1 MRRALFGL
9 ALALAGCRDVRPPE
23 AAIEAPQP
31 LAALDAQRA
40 RLDAMR
46 LVPPDARFVS
56 AVAAMH
62 HFVTGWTI
70 VAPDLERTP
79 KGTRI
84 RYYGVDVGVLPDHA
98 SFSDAIALLA
108 AWAPRMGKPW
118 KLPETAAATA
128 GEILFD
134 EEAVDTL
141 SRIQLD
147 WEKSP
152 SRRSVHDAMRA
163 LVGLTLG
170 GCDELGLADDVAA
183 RALAVTVLDRL
194 HGSSVD
200 RELALLADHFGY
212 PADALKLAEKLP
224 ESEPV
229 SAFVRGDEA
238 LTPAT
243 TALGRFLDLTR
254 HARHGDAEG
263 AAAIAARGRPLAV
276 SSLSVRLCGGDDKV
290 ASALFSRALLD
301 AALDAEVTVASK
313 AKADLDA
320 LHSTD
325 TTRVT
330 AIVYG
335 WLALQKVDG
344 FPRFEIEVERAG
356 AHDRGPFLDRITRQ
370 KLLRSRAANALRHV
384 SLSLV
389 RQKKPEDAIRAFA
402 DEVPETSSSEL
413 GRALRAHFFALVD
426 ARRGASVAA
435 PTGVLGPLATVD
447 VVETMISRLERE
459 VPEDEWDARAPAK
472 WALPRLDG
480 RRAHRVIATTLAK
493 HALFDRTLAAA
504 ARSEAEALASANGP
518 RLPSL
523 GIERPDPLSL
533 AKLGEPAARELE
545 APNVEI
551 ATAVVAAL
559 ANEDPKAAASAIAT
573 IGSVRPRVIA
583 AMLGRAL
590 DEIVV
595 DHEKAKALDRAMVEA
610 SIPWETRRAIALG
623 ARTHWVLA
631 AAILPKLVEES
642 KGPLARVGLASEA
655 AVAIAKAHGEEAARG
670 FRAAH
675 ALGDASRFAAPVLY
689 AHGEPVTLESGPT
702 DVVDLSTLLSI
713 ATPEALRDPAKVAAA
728 RARLDHP
735 TTRFAGIARH
745 LVGLDDL
752 GAVLSRSTS
761 AAERCELAYY
771 LGIAALARGK
781 ADEADVW
788 FLTALD
794 EGGPDIAE
802 WRFAIARENKP

>member
-23 AAIEAPQP
+23 SVVEAPQP
-31 LAALDAQRA
+31 LAPLESQRA
-40 RLDAMR
+40 RLEAMR
-46 LVPPDARFVS
+46 AVPPDARFVS

-84 RYYGVDVGVLPDHA
+84 RYYGIEVGVLPERA

-108 AWAPRMGKPW
+108 AWAPKMGKPW
-118 KLPETAAATA
+118 KLPEAAATTQ
-128 GEILFD
+128 GELLFD
-134 EEAVDTL
+134 EDAIDTL
-141 SRIQLD
+141 SRLQLD
-147 WEKSP
+147 WEKAP
-152 SRRSVHDAMRA
+152 SRRGVHDAMRA
-163 LVGLTLG
+163 LVGLVLG
-170 GCDELGLADDVAA
+170 QCDELGLADDLEG
-183 RALAVTVLDRL
+183 RALAATVLDRL
-194 HGSSVD
+194 HGSVVD

-212 PADALKLAEKLP
+212 PADAAKLAEKLP
-224 ESEPV
+224 ESDAV
-229 SAFVRGDEA
+229 SAFVRGDDA
-238 LTPAT
+238 LSHAQGT
-243 TALGRFLDLTR
+243 LGRFLDMTR
-254 HARHGDAEG
+254 RARHGDFDG
-263 AAAIAARGRPLAV
+263 ARSLAV

-301 AALDAEVTVASK
+301 AALSAEVTVASK

-320 LHSTD
+320 LRTAD

-356 AHDRGPFLDRITRQ
+356 AHDRGPFLDRSTRQ
-370 KLLRSRAANALRHV
+370 TLLRARAANALRHV
-384 SLSLV
+384 SLALV
-389 RQKKPEDAIRAFA
+389 RQKKPEEAVRAFG
-402 DEVPETSSSEL
+402 DEVPLTSSSDL
-413 GRALRAHFFALVD
+413 GRSLRAHFLALVD
-426 ARRGASVAA
+426 ARKGVSVAA
-435 PTGVLGPLATVD
+435 PTGALGPLATVD
-447 VVETMISRLERE
+447 VVETMLSRLEHE
-459 VPEDEWDARAPAK
+459 VPEDEWDARGPAK
-472 WALPRLDG
+472 WALPRLDA
-480 RRAHRVIATTLAK
+480 RRAHRVLVTHLAK
-493 HALFDRTLAAA
+493 HALFDHTLEAS
-504 ARSEAEALASANGP
+504 ARSDAEALASANGP
-518 RLPSL
+518 RLPTL

-533 AKLGEPAARELE
+533 AKLGEPAARDLE
-545 APNVEI
+545 APAIES
-551 ATAVVAAL
+551 ATAIAAIVA
-559 ANEDPKAAASAIAT
+559 NDDPKGAATAIAT

-583 AMLGRAL
+583 ATLGRAL
-590 DEIVV
+590 DEVVV
-595 DHEKAKALDRAMVEA
+595 DHEKAKALDRAMAEA

-623 ARTHWVLA
+623 ARTRWVLA
-631 AAILPKLVEES
+631 AAILPKLVEEA

-655 AVAIAKAHGEEAARG
+655 AFAIGKAHGEEAARG

-675 ALGDASRFAAPVLY
+675 PVGEAAPFAAPILY
-689 AHGEPVTLESGPT
+689 AHGAPISLEGGPP
-702 DVVDLSTLLSI
+702 DVADLSTLLSI

-728 RARLDHP
+728 RSRLDHP
-735 TTRFAGIARH
+735 KTRFAGLARH

-752 GAVLSRSTS
+752 SSVLSRSTS

-781 ADEADVW
+781 PEEADVW

-794 EGGPDIAE
+794 EGGPDVAE